1 MPDGA
6 PAWAAQAPLGAARW
20 RLVCITRRGVGMTL
34 ASAAFWLA
42 MACVAAFA
50 GLDAAVLGLFF
61 VIGAALVYPGGYLL
75 NLLLGGDLTAGG
87 SEFRGMVGAITAGQF
102 LGTPLIVALLLRDTA
117 LVAFALATMLGAHF
131 MPYGWLYRAPAYYAL
146 GIASAGIGAA
156 LQAAMPLQANV
167 AIPLAMAVLYLGASM
182 HVLGRNRREGASK
195 RAASTA

>member
-42 MACVAAFA
+42 MAGVAAFA

-75 NLLLGGDLTAGG
+75 NRLLGGDLTARG
-87 SEFRGMVGAITAGQF
+87 SAFRGMVGAITVGQF
-102 LGTPLIVALLLRDTA
+102 LGAPLIVALLLRDTA

-131 MPYGWLYRAPAYYAL
+131 LPYGWLYRAPAYYGL
-146 GIASAGIGAA
+146 GLASALIAA
-156 LQAAMPLQANV
+156 LLQVATPLQANV
-167 AIPLAMAVLYLGASM
+167 AIPLAMAALYLGASM
-182 HVLGRNRREGASK
+182 HVRGQNRREGASK
-195 RAASTA
+195 RASSTA